1 MMAYFLDSCFFL
13 TTHKDISP
21 VFFSSIICIKWW
33 FFLLFIGS
41 EFIKGT
47 HIKKMTKEKIP
58 DPVLMLGNE

>member
-1 MMAYFLDSCFFL
+1 MAYFLDSCLFFSDY
-13 TTHKDISP
+13 TQRH
-21 VFFSSIICIKWW
+21 FSSIFFQYHLHKVV